1 MANQKIVVTGAGGQL
16 GRELQVLAPGFP
28 GFDFIFLSRDQLPI
42 DHFEEVRQF
51 IKAEKPLYCINC
63 AAYTAVDR
71 AESEK
76 EMAFLVNGDA
86 AGELAAACQSV
97 SARLVHIS
105 TDYVFDGS
113 TDTALKEDDP
123 TSPVNVYGA
132 SKRLGEELVL
142 RQNSDSIVIRTSWL
156 YSAFG
161 SNFVKTMIRLMNDRE
176 SVNVVSDQIGSPTY
190 AGDLA
195 RVILQIIS
203 SGKFVPGIYHYSNEG
218 RISWYEFALEIRKL
232 IQSGCQV
239 HPIPSSQYPTA
250 ARRPQFSLLDKSKI
264 RKLYAISLPD
274 WKSSLEV
281 CIGELKKK
289 TV

>member
-28 GFDFIFLSRDQLPI
+28 GFDFIFLSRDRLPI

-97 SARLVHIS
+97 SARLIHIS

>member
-250 ARRPQFSLLDKSKI
+250 SRRPQFSLLDKSKI

>member
-113 TDTALKEDDP
+113 TDTALK
-123 TSPVNVYGA
+123 
-132 SKRLGEELVL
+132 
-142 RQNSDSIVIRTSWL
+142 
-156 YSAFG
+156 
-161 SNFVKTMIRLMNDRE
+161 
-176 SVNVVSDQIGSPTY
+176 
-190 AGDLA
+190 
-195 RVILQIIS
+195 
-203 SGKFVPGIYHYSNEG
+203 
-218 RISWYEFALEIRKL
+218 
-232 IQSGCQV
+232 
-239 HPIPSSQYPTA
+239 
-250 ARRPQFSLLDKSKI
+250 
-264 RKLYAISLPD
+264 
-274 WKSSLEV
+274 
-281 CIGELKKK
+281 
-289 TV
+289 